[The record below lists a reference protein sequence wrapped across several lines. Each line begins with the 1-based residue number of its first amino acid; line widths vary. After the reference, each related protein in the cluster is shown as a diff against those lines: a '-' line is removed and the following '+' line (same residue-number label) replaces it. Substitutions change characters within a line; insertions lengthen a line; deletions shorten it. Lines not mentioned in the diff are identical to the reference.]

1 MRWTRAARPYAW
13 AYVCRTCEGRR
24 LLKGSGNFRTAICL
38 RGLLASRE
46 LSPRSLARY
55 FAHRRAVLHAYDQ
68 RRHQFLRLKAEMQ
81 PQFSSSSRSSSST
94 TATCQARAANVPFG
108 VRDARR
114 EAIEHAV
121 IQVFG
126 VAGDEL
132 RRASRG
138 RANVALARQVAMYLA
153 HVGCGLSLTE
163 AGRLF
168 ERDRTTVAHA
178 CGVIEDRRED
188 PLFDRAL
195 DLLEWAVPLL
205 AVRDYPETPA
215 AS

>member
-1 MRWTRAARPYAW
+1 
-13 AYVCRTCEGRR
+13 
-24 LLKGSGNFRTAICL
+24 
-38 RGLLASRE
+38 
-46 LSPRSLARY
+46 
-55 FAHRRAVLHAYDQ
+55 
-68 RRHQFLRLKAEMQ
+68 MQ
-81 PQFSSSSRSSSST
+81 PQFLSSPNPATGNFQLRPAHTPSR
-94 TATCQARAANVPFG
+94 VG
-108 VRDARR
+108 DARR
-114 EAIEHAV
+114 EAIERAV

-178 CGVIEDRRED
+178 CGVIEDRRDD

-205 AVRDYPETPA
+205 SARPYPETPA

>member
-1 MRWTRAARPYAW
+1 
-13 AYVCRTCEGRR
+13 
-24 LLKGSGNFRTAICL
+24 
-38 RGLLASRE
+38 
-46 LSPRSLARY
+46 
-55 FAHRRAVLHAYDQ
+55 VLQLYDQ
-68 RRHQFLRLKAEMQ
+68 RRHQFQRLKAEMQ
-81 PQFSSSSRSSSST
+81 PQFSSSPNS
-94 TATCQARAANVPFG
+94 AAAYRAQPAQLPFG
-108 VRDARR
+108 IRDARR
-114 EAIEHAV
+114 DAIEHAV

-178 CGVIEDRRED
+178 CGVIEDRRDD